1 MKEKLQNIAD
11 SIDGFF
17 MTAFLLGFALCA
29 GLTGLYYDYS
39 VSPLKQKVS
48 EYEAWMERF
57 QSVEQL
63 RMVTGGHGATFNYGD
78 YDKHPVQL
86 FVDDHGRVSLQVIYG
101 SGEYP
106 EIGLTGAMEY
116 LRKQVELATISSDG
130 AMMGNGMKLR
140 VNGYP
145 IWGPTTLVANGRSA
159 RELFFGDVQTFNNR
173 IVVVRGSE
181 TKPIGF
187 YPYTLPVR

>member
-1 MKEKLQNIAD
+1 MREKLQNIID
-11 SIDGFF
+11 SINGFVL
-17 MTAFLLGFALCA
+17 TAFLLGFTLCA
-29 GLTGLYYDYS
+29 GLTGLYEVYS
-39 VSPLKQKVS
+39 IDPLKQKVS
-48 EYEAWMERF
+48 EYEAWMDRL

-63 RMVTGGHGATFNYGD
+63 RMVAGGQGATFNYGD
-78 YDKHPVQL
+78 YEKHPVQL
-86 FVDDHGRVSLQVIYG
+86 FVDDRGRVLLQVIYK

-130 AMMGNGMKLR
+130 ILMSNGTKLR

-145 IWGPTTLVANGRSA
+145 IWGPSTLVANGRSA
-159 RELFFGDVQTFNNR
+159 RELFFGDIQTFNSQT
-173 IVVVRGSE
+173 VVVRGSE